1 MVEACALQL
10 IESSYLIHS
19 EENSKIDDV
28 SLSVAPTHLS
38 LNAYSCCGKSIL
50 YACLCYKLFL
60 IFNTIKSSVPLLS
73 TITESSF
80 VPISLIVQIT
90 SHHYS
95 SRGSCELCST
105 LSSCPTEEAKC
116 EVAHHGSN
124 RDQIEVQSSVATHL
138 RNTASPIV
146 RLQLTQFLTGHGYFR
161 SFLVRIGKA
170 IESRCVYCQTEDE
183 EVHHT
188 FFVCQRWERMRS
200 SLMEEIGDLEPE
212 TVITKMTTKRE
223 NWDAVNNFVI
233 AVLKAKERE
242 REWEG

>member
-146 RLQLTQFLTGHGYFR
+146 RLQPIFTIQKSAITSFSVCPWMSRR
-161 SFLVRIGKA
+161 SVCIISTDIQLLHLFPILLVFTHFQSFSIA
-170 IESRCVYCQTEDE
+170 PV
-183 EVHHT
+183 
-188 FFVCQRWERMRS
+188 
-200 SLMEEIGDLEPE
+200 
-212 TVITKMTTKRE
+212 TK
-223 NWDAVNNFVI
+223 F
-233 AVLKAKERE
+233 
-242 REWEG
+242 